1 MADPKKQLEQKFSDQ
16 NRYQNF
22 GAVTRRITI
31 NGFRGIDGLSVDL
44 NYPVVAISGLN
55 GSGKSTIGQICLS
68 GYKKPGDAGS
78 GYKRFYVRDFF
89 PASAADPSPF
99 KVDANVVFYYES
111 SRQNDPQELTVKRVN
126 KEWSGY
132 KRQPQRKCYYIGFIV
147 YIPKVERKDLSI
159 RKGNSFALTDQRKIP
174 DEIKMKVGRILG
186 QQYDELHFQ
195 GIKAGHREAEL
206 GIASRFG
213 ASYSENNMGFG
224 EGRTFYM
231 VDLLES
237 APDQSLFV
245 IEEPETSLHEHA
257 EYELGKY
264 LIDVANRKHHQILI
278 TTHSERIL
286 KAMPSRARI
295 MLYRDGSGVK
305 SYEGLTATRAR
316 SILSLGR
323 ERDLIVFVEDD
334 FAELML
340 IEMIRK
346 IAPDLLKA
354 INIEPVGDT
363 KAVRNAVKLMDQIG
377 KNSIAIRDADK
388 GQSVQEKLYSFPGSM
403 PPEKEVYLNE
413 HVAQK
418 ISEKF
423 NIDVNNTLA
432 LHDVS
437 DHHKFSE
444 ILSSDAS
451 AHLDY
456 FRTIAIHWY
465 LESIGDDA
473 YRDLV
478 KEIESRA

>member
-1 MADPKKQLEQKFSDQ
+1 MADPRKQLEQKFSDQ
-16 NRYQNF
+16 NRYKNF
-22 GAVTRRITI
+22 GAVIRRMTI
-31 NGFRGIDGLSVDL
+31 NGFRGIDGLTVDI

-55 GSGKSTIGQICLS
+55 GSGKSTVGQICLS
-68 GYKKPGDAGS
+68 GYKKTGDAGS
-78 GYKRFYVRDFF
+78 GYNRFYIRDFF

-111 SRQNDPQELTVKRVN
+111 SRPNDLQELTVKRAN

-132 KRQPQRKCYYIGFIV
+132 KRQPHRKCYYIGFTV

-159 RKGNSFALTDQRKIP
+159 RKGSSFALTDQRSIP
-174 DEIKMKVGRILG
+174 DEIKEKVGRILG
-186 QQYDELHFQ
+186 QKYDELHFQ
-195 GIKAGHREAEL
+195 GIRAGHREAEL

-264 LIDVANRKHHQILI
+264 LIDVANRKHHQIVI

-295 MLYRDGSGVK
+295 MLYRDDNGVK

-316 SILSLGR
+316 SVLSLGK

-340 IEMIRK
+340 TEMIRQ
-346 IAPDLLKA
+346 ISPDLLKA
-354 INIEPVGDT
+354 VNIEPVGDT
-363 KAVRNAVKLMDQIG
+363 NAVRNAVRLMDRIN
-377 KNSIAIRDADK
+377 KNSMAVRDADK
-388 GQSVQEKLYSFPGSM
+388 GQSRVEKLYSFPGSM
-403 PPEKEVYLNE
+403 PPEKEVYFNE
-413 HVAQK
+413 DVTKK
-418 ISEKF
+418 IKEKF
-423 NIDVNNTLA
+423 NIDVGNALA
-432 LHDVS
+432 LSGVS
-437 DHHKFSE
+437 DHHKFSK
-444 ILSSDAS
+444 ILSSEAS
-451 AHLDY
+451 AHINY
-456 FRTIAIHWY
+456 FRAIAITWY
-465 LESIGDDA
+465 LESIGDSA

-478 KEIESRA
+478 EAIESKA